1 MRRIYAI
8 SIKYFGSCW
17 QYADGK
23 IEDNIYAKCEFM
35 NPFGSIKDRIALN
48 MIQTAMDQG
57 KIDNDST
64 IIEPTSGNTGIA
76 LAAVCAQKGLKLILT
91 MPESMSIERR
101 KLLEAMGATLK
112 LTATSEGMSGA
123 IKKAKELNA
132 QIANSYIIDQFSN
145 PSNPDAHIKTTAQ
158 EIIAQMRE
166 IDLFVAGVGT
176 AGTISGVAKVLK
188 EYNPKIKVYAIEPQ
202 SSAVIGGCAPASHQ
216 IQGIG
221 AGFIPKNYDSSLVD
235 GVMSVSDDD
244 AIKTAKEL
252 ISQKSLLVGI
262 SSGAN
267 IKAARV
273 LAQKYENK
281 KIVTI
286 LCDSAMRYLSTPLF
300 G

>member
-1 MRRIYAI
+1 MLVASNILELV
-8 SIKYFGSCW
+8 GNTPMV
-17 QYADGK
+17 K
-23 IEDNIYAKCEFM
+23 IEDNIYAKCEFI

-48 MIQTAMDQG
+48 MIQAAMDQG

-91 MPESMSIERR
+91 MPESMSVERR
-101 KLLEAMGATLK
+101 KLLEAMGARLE
-112 LTATSEGMSGA
+112 LTAASEGMSGA
-123 IKKAKELNA
+123 IKRAKELNA
-132 QIANSYIIDQFSN
+132 QIANSFIIDQFSN

-202 SSAVIGGCAPASHQ
+202 SSAVISGCSPASHQ

-221 AGFIPKNYDSSLVD
+221 AGFIPKNYDPSLVD
-235 GVMSVSDDD
+235 GVICISDDD
-244 AIKTAKEL
+244 AIQTAKEL
-252 ISQKSLLVGI
+252 MKQKSLLVGI

-273 LAQKYENK
+273 LAQKYKDK

-286 LCDSAMRYLSTPLF
+286 LCDSAMRYLSTALF
-300 G
+300 E

>member
-1 MRRIYAI
+1 MPLVSNILDLV
-8 SIKYFGSCW
+8 GNTPMV
-17 QYADGK
+17 K

-101 KLLEAMGATLK
+101 KLLEAMGAALK